1 MKKIAFITHNL
12 SLGGVQKNV
21 ALLANTL
28 AKMYA
33 VTMILFE
40 EKAIAYTLD
49 KRISILTLSHH
60 PLELTHKG
68 SVELEQI
75 GQMLFDARSLELG
88 NVLQKALF
96 DVVIAF
102 EDYNSLCTL
111 QALPSQ
117 TKAIVSSRVSL
128 AYGYKDRLIHLLPRS
143 FYETHIKALYP
154 NAQAV
159 VSVSQGVGDELAML
173 GIESLSIANG
183 IEMEKLLSLAQEPIP
198 YEGEFFLHVGRFDT
212 MQKAQDEVVHT
223 YASVAGTLQS
233 SLLFVGDGKDRARVE
248 ALVAEYGLQKRIF
261 FMGFD
266 ANPYKYMQK
275 CKGFIFSSHYEG
287 MPNALLEAL
296 SLGCA
301 VVAYQF
307 EPSWSEFDGQEGIL
321 YIDRSDTLALSHAL
335 VRFENEPML
344 RSQLGQGAQKIIQAY
359 RYEVCQKKWIELI
372 ESVIQKENRECAES

>member
-12 SLGGVQKNV
+12 CLGGVQKNV

-40 EKAIAYTLD
+40 DKEIAYALDKAISF
-49 KRISILTLSHH
+49 ITLSHH
-60 PLELTHKG
+60 PLDLTHKG

-75 GQMLFDARSLELG
+75 GKTLFDARSLELG
-88 NVLQKALF
+88 NVLQKASF
-96 DVVIAF
+96 DMVIAF

-128 AYGYKDRLIHLLPRS
+128 EYGYKDRLIHLLPCS

-154 NAQAV
+154 KAHAV

-173 GIESLSIANG
+173 GIQSLSIANG
-183 IEMEKLLSLAQEPIP
+183 IEMEKLLSLAQEPIAH
-198 YEGEFFLHVGRFDT
+198 ESEFFLHIGRFDT
-212 MQKAQDEVVHT
+212 TQKAQDEVVHA
-223 YASVAGTLQS
+223 YARVAGTLQS
-233 SLLFVGDGKDRARVE
+233 ALLFVGDGKDRARVE
-248 ALVAEYGLQKRIF
+248 ALVAEYGLQKRIL

-301 VVAYQF
+301 VIAYKF
-307 EPSWSEFDGQEGIL
+307 EPSWSEFDGHEGIL
-321 YIDRSDTLALSHAL
+321 YIDRGDTKALSGAL

-344 RSQLGQGAQKIIQAY
+344 RFHLGQSAQKIIQAY